1 VAVQPNITEGRK
13 IDGLEGAF
21 IYQPLKMLLWE

>member
-21 IYQPLKMLLWE
+21 IYQPLKMPL